1 MENFDISAE
10 ANMIGNDVL
19 RAIQERRSIR
29 KFLPDKLENDEMES
43 ILQAGA
49 WAASGKGLQTA
60 VMVVV
65 DNPEDVETLRKANA
79 EIWGRP
85 DVDPFYGAPNIVVV
99 LGDGDEP
106 NWLQDGSLVMG
117 NLMLAAYSV
126 GAGSCWINRA
136 MEYFDRPDGKA
147 MLEKWNLP
155 AKYRGVAIC
164 ALGYPMGDL
173 PKAKARKQNYII
185 HV

>member
-1 MENFDISAE
+1 M
-10 ANMIGNDVL
+10 ANDNEVL
-19 RAIQERRSIR
+19 RAIRERRSIR
-29 KFLPDKLENDEMES
+29 RFRPDRLTPEDLSAILE
-43 ILQAGA
+43 AGT
-49 WAASGKGLQTA
+49 WAASAKGQQSA
-60 VMVVV
+60 VLVVA
-65 DNPEDVETLRKANA
+65 DSAEDVEALRKANA

-85 DVDPFYGAPNIVVV
+85 EVDPFYGTPDIVVV
-99 LGDGDEP
+99 LGDGDNP

-117 NLMLAAYSV
+117 NLMLAAYAV

-136 MEYFDRPDGKA
+136 IEYFDRPDGKA

-164 ALGYPMGDL
+164 ALGYPEGN
-173 PKAKARKQNYII
+173 PPAPKARKQDYII